1 MYVYASLQG
10 YQRLRFRRSVIK
22 KPRVLRSG
30 LSVHTYIDL
39 DLEKGGW
46 GLLILNKLSK
56 ETFDIHMYLAQ
67 VVSVFLFSVYG

>member
-1 MYVYASLQG
+1 M
-10 YQRLRFRRSVIK
+10 IK

-30 LSVHTYIDL
+30 LSVNTYIHVDL
-39 DLEKGGW
+39 DLEKWGR

-56 ETFDIHMYLAQ
+56 ETFDVHMHLAQ

>member
-1 MYVYASLQG
+1 MRSLQG
-10 YQRLRFRRSVIK
+10 YQRLRFRRSVIRK

-39 DLEKGGW
+39 DLGKGEG

-56 ETFDIHMYLAQ
+56 ETFDVHMHLAQ

>member
-1 MYVYASLQG
+1 MFSDLAS
-10 YQRLRFRRSVIK
+10 VCI
-22 KPRVLRSG
+22 
-30 LSVHTYIDL
+30 HTYIDL
-39 DLEKGGW
+39 DLEKGGR